1 MSFVLSQSV
10 DIAAVA
16 VLGALVHFVLGVRA
30 LRCKTASALS
40 RFSVASVELA
50 IGVLVFFAAIS
61 PVIGYGLLC
70 LAIASV
76 FLFDLLQDERTPRR
90 RVASLTPRP
99 AADVVPASWVA
110 IAVLSPVML
119 APYVVLDE
127 QRAAA
132 LMVGVCVLVMAG
144 IAWRIASAPMRL
156 EGEDIQSERICDA
169 ASRSLKVGLTAVV
182 AIGSIFVFICFV
194 NANLAAV
201 SPLQQNLLCVSSLT
215 WAVMLAWVALYG
227 RLLHGHT
234 YSES

>member
-1 MSFVLSQSV
+1 
-10 DIAAVA
+10 
-16 VLGALVHFVLGVRA
+16 
-30 LRCKTASALS
+30 
-40 RFSVASVELA
+40 
-50 IGVLVFFAAIS
+50 
-61 PVIGYGLLC
+61 
-70 LAIASV
+70 
-76 FLFDLLQDERTPRR
+76 
-90 RVASLTPRP
+90 
-99 AADVVPASWVA
+99 
-110 IAVLSPVML
+110 ML

-156 EGEDIQSERICDA
+156 EGEDTQSERICDA